1 MASQSRYV
9 AFGSGTVGSVRA
21 VLVCL
26 GTFRLGMLRL
36 GRQLK
41 GGGFMVYKWKIQ
53 GVMPVDAQ
61 TAGEEI
67 DRLYQSKGR
76 ILPEDIVEASKDES
90 APLHSCFEWDDTV
103 AAHKYRCSQ
112 ASTII
117 RLIVAE
123 DMSPSKECDV
133 RAFVHVED
141 SYNPISVVVN
151 SQDAMESLLKTA
163 MSELFAFRR
172 KYESLSALSP
182 VFDAIEKVSA

>member
-1 MASQSRYV
+1 
-9 AFGSGTVGSVRA
+9 
-21 VLVCL
+21 
-26 GTFRLGMLRL
+26 
-36 GRQLK
+36 
-41 GGGFMVYKWKIQ
+41 MVYKWKIQ